1 MNSYQVGGS
10 LKSNNMNK
18 ISVVLYCT
26 ENYLSGSL
34 NVINTLNLYHN
45 DLEFYLY
52 TLNFR
57 YESGIHNVKT
67 IYIEDNR
74 IENNIQFVG
83 TKNDIGN
90 TNVYKAVFFKSRV
103 ILDSLVNL
111 KLDNVIYIDSDII
124 PTGNISHLYGFFSQ
138 ITDYPLIQNG
148 IFEYQIAFDR
158 GNPFHDGGFD
168 ETNILEYPLMMRHYI
183 DFNNRTPYSVAS
195 IMLYNKNCKQFIM
208 EYNWLNNLAFDMGR
222 GDIEYFYP
230 FCDETTVNVLLWKYA
245 YNNRLPLMQMNIDKF
260 ENVKEFYESNYD
272 EEKEL
277 EPFIVVPNKTERKHK
292 LFFHGVKG
300 QLSTD
305 TFDYQK
311 NMFKTKIDFNENK
324 YYITSNVNFNRNLT
338 ILFCDKDEVFYDV
351 ESFIQQGVEYWYSPS
366 KKLSEVKNLT
376 IKIYDDGKLIFKKTQ
391 K

>member
-1 MNSYQVGGS
+1 
-10 LKSNNMNK
+10 
-18 ISVVLYCT
+18 
-26 ENYLSGSL
+26 
-34 NVINTLNLYHN
+34 
-45 DLEFYLY
+45 
-52 TLNFR
+52 
-57 YESGIHNVKT
+57 
-67 IYIEDNR
+67 
-74 IENNIQFVG
+74 
-83 TKNDIGN
+83 
-90 TNVYKAVFFKSRV
+90 
-103 ILDSLVNL
+103 
-111 KLDNVIYIDSDII
+111 
-124 PTGNISHLYGFFSQ
+124 
-138 ITDYPLIQNG
+138 
-148 IFEYQIAFDR
+148 
-158 GNPFHDGGFD
+158 
-168 ETNILEYPLMMRHYI
+168 
-183 DFNNRTPYSVAS
+183 
-195 IMLYNKNCKQFIM
+195 M